1 MLRDEERETSRV
13 TTTRIYLPVF
23 LQKGDI
29 CRVTPDQSR
38 YLGAVLRM
46 KTGDRLTVFNGAGT
60 EYETVI
66 QRHAEKGIE
75 LEIMAK
81 RDIPVTDFSVTL
93 CQAIPKAEKMD
104 GIIRHA
110 TELGVNRMIP
120 FLSARSIPRPV
131 SSLSSCGTKTND
143 HNENASSHKLERWRK
158 IAVEACRQSGRVDIP
173 EITEI
178 MTFDGMLSAL
188 SPDGLRLIPWEEETE
203 VSLRDVFTDPGFI
216 SRNDKSIPLKKIVL
230 AIGPEGGFS
239 FEEID
244 RARRTGFISVS
255 LGKRVLRVET
265 ASLAA
270 LAVVQYELSRD

>member
-1 MLRDEERETSRV
+1 MFCDEERETSRM

-23 LQKGDI
+23 LHKGDI
-29 CRVTPDQSR
+29 CRATPDQSR

-46 KTGDRLTVFNGAGT
+46 KAGDRLTVFNGAGT

-66 QRHAEKGIE
+66 KRHAEKGIE
-75 LEIMAK
+75 LEIMEK

-110 TELGVNRMIP
+110 TELGANRIIP
-120 FLSARSIPRPV
+120 FLSARSIPRPA
-131 SSLSSCGTKTND
+131 SSQSSRRTKANG
-143 HNENASSHKLERWRK
+143 HNENISSHKLERWRK

-188 SPDGLRLIPWEEETE
+188 SPNSLRLIPWEEETE
-203 VSLRDVFTDPGFI
+203 VSLRDVFTEPGFI
-216 SRNDKSIPLKKIVL
+216 SRNDKNIPLKKIVL

-244 RARRTGFISVS
+244 MARRTGFISVS

-270 LAVVQYELSRD
+270 LAVIQYELSRD